1 MGALTDFGLRDE
13 PAGDGAHVVMPSGE
27 IDALS
32 APALGSRLLSLV
44 ADEGKTEI
52 VVDLSKVTFMDSTGI
67 GVLLNALRSLASRG
81 GRMVLVCPS
90 ERVFR
95 PFQITGLV
103 NKLQIARSREE
114 AFGHLATAWP

>member
-1 MGALTDFGLRDE
+1 MGALTDFGLNDE
-13 PAGDGAHVVMPSGE
+13 PVGDHMHVVMPSGE

-32 APALGSRLLSLV
+32 APALGSRLLGLV
-44 ADEGKTEI
+44 ADEGKTEL

-90 ERVFR
+90 ERILR
-95 PFQITGLV
+95 PFQVTGLV
-103 NKLQIARSREE
+103 SRLQIARTREE
-114 AFGHLATAWP
+114 AFGQLATA

>member
-13 PAGDGAHVVMPSGE
+13 PAGDRTQIVMPSGE

-32 APALGSRLLSLV
+32 APALGSRLLGLV
-44 ADEGKTEI
+44 ADEGKTEL
-52 VVDLSKVTFMDSTGI
+52 VVDLSRVTFIDSTGI
-67 GVLLNALRSLASRG
+67 GVLLNALRSLATRG

-90 ERVFR
+90 DRILR

-103 NKLQIARSREE
+103 SRLQIARSREE
-114 AFGHLATAWP
+114 AFGQLSTA

>member
-1 MGALTDFGLRDE
+1 MGALTDFGLKDE
-13 PAGDGAHVVMPSGE
+13 PAGDRTQVVMPSGE

-32 APALGSRLLSLV
+32 APALGSRLLGLV
-44 ADEGKTEI
+44 ADEGKTEL

-90 ERVFR
+90 ERILR
-95 PFQITGLV
+95 PFQVTGLV
-103 NKLQIARSREE
+103 SRLQIARTREE
-114 AFGHLATAWP
+114 AFGQLATA